1 MGEFIQQNFSR
12 TNLWIPAEDSG
23 VDLLVSDLKRRKMV
37 SLQVKF
43 SRDFLATHMPAAFQK
58 PLRAGFQ
65 SRSTDFVI
73 IKPTELLKR
82 LNVIHEHSRKML
94 SLALK
99 IKFV

>member
-1 MGEFIQQNFSR
+1 VKPLFTIHAGEFLVGEFIQQNFSR

-58 PLRAGFQ
+58 PLRACGW
-65 SRSTDFVI
+65 
-73 IKPTELLKR
+73 
-82 LNVIHEHSRKML
+82 
-94 SLALK
+94 
-99 IKFV
+99 